1 MRSRGETDSLEP
13 LPVEVVSHDARVPR
27 AGFAQEPPLPR
38 RSPAT
43 FTRLTT
49 LHPAL
54 LAGLP
59 EWWRDRACDA
69 RVGVTR
75 GLVVDPP
82 ECEGGGTWHMR
93 GRLRSAWLRRP
104 IPVELQMWPRL
115 GSWTKVSLQPQRR
128 VHLGRRYFRMGHRAL
143 DALTE
148 CLDSE
153 LPRS

>member
-1 MRSRGETDSLEP
+1 MRSPGENDSLEP
-13 LPVEVVSHDARVPR
+13 LPVEVVPHEAREPR
-27 AGFAQEPPLPR
+27 AGFAPDPPRSR

-54 LAGLP
+54 LPGLP

-69 RVGVTR
+69 RVDVTR
-75 GLVVDPP
+75 ALVVDAP
-82 ECEGGGTWHMR
+82 ECEGGGTWRMR

-104 IPVELQMWPRL
+104 IPVELQIWPRF
-115 GSWTKVSLQPQRR
+115 GSWTKVTLQPQRP
-128 VHLGRRYFRMGHRAL
+128 VHLGRRYFRRGHRAL

-148 CLDSE
+148 RLDSE